1 MRRNYI
7 SPEFS
12 YNRVF
17 GTFNM
22 LEQSSFFG
30 SKMLE
35 IADRIQINN
44 ENVIYYQQPNGEQIS
59 LNVESTLPQVVYD
72 SVADKGVNHTLILDE
87 SQSETQKDGNARWI
101 LEIKLRNVLRNYIF
115 ANLKK
120 FRTFEGVEG
129 FMVVDKNV
137 NSAIFSY
144 IDNNILNRYKF
155 SNVEFFYKPVD
166 ILTVGGL
173 KYNNKYDVN
182 IEIVP
187 NTKFTK
193 IQTETDSE
201 GIDVK
206 VIFYQD
212 KPASQFSF
220 NYYFNLYFEKL

>member
-1 MRRNYI
+1 MRRSYI

-35 IADRIQINN
+35 IADKIQINN

-59 LNVESTLPQVVYD
+59 LNVESALPQVVYD

-137 NSAIFSY
+137 NSAIFNY